1 MQIASVLSAASQSD
15 QPRALTLIGA
25 LESTG
30 LGASILPQTLYLT
43 CQNIDARA
51 LHLSRARAESLAEG
65 VNALQAY
72 RRALLELLPADY
84 ARGSA
89 VWKCV
94 QSMEKAVSGL
104 GLADLSGLL
113 EGLAGLTSDRTE
125 AVVQQYRLLK
135 ARLGT
140 VENRLGALVREVPRE
155 EPVLSKERE
164 AWGQVRAFLG
174 LESPSSRQEE
184 ESFLGRFGSFSPAQ
198 LSRASLPTE
207 KVQEL
212 RGAVYKITQSLGEG
226 LGGLGKRVDVRLVVS
241 QLQGI
246 LNKYEALQKVAELAE
261 SNPITP
267 GGMLLD
273 SLSGRM
279 AAFSRVLTAVANGV
293 DAFERELLPEVSG
306 ALLARNTDVREAL
319 LAVWRLWD
327 DVTRLQLSA
336 EESAGRAARVAEME
350 RRLSDMEVRLDGLRS
365 VAQASDGKGGLAVR
379 RFEPGLSQEKKS
391 RLSQDSAWTRD
402 SQGGVSDLSAGPSL
416 SQIAGFEHS
425 QGPRGGTRSQEE
437 VAALDS
443 EGSDAVREAVEAR
456 EKLEKE
462 VDALKEELQSE
473 RGQVEDDVGS
483 ASGLLVA
490 VRGVRQSFESLLSGG
505 DSSGGSSANS
515 GATLVKQI
523 ALELEGVVEASVP
536 LLQGQKD
543 DLQAEAG
550 IWAVPESL
558 SEEAPFIIQLGL
570 LAGVSEACMLAAG
583 PNVLGA
589 QVETAGLQGLWQ
601 GLGGLVTGQVLPALE
616 VDFEKHVESL
626 RTEGGATEQLVGL
639 IERYVKA
646 AAELQ
651 SVQGRK
657 RRIEVKVSALES
669 EARETKLRCAQL
681 EWEHETILKRTVLES
696 HWEARPCPLGE
707 MKRGL
712 RWWQREWVFSALTRA
727 VNSLTG
733 LQDAA
738 NTLGPEARRAEQE
751 LDSLVAFVGGDF
763 TTVLRQKITE
773 RRQTLWQEEQ
783 NGLAVNRVCKLV
795 LETEAA
801 RSVTAPAGLEGLG
814 LDQTGRVW
822 VEGCARL
829 LTQFHGAL
837 SQHMQVAEALQ
848 SARAQQ
854 SSLLDARTAHF
865 QAVLQHRE
873 EGEGLRLTLQAAGE
887 ELRQLVPKV
896 VANLGGFLEGLEK
909 HSALT
914 RESEGVLNEI
924 LAATEGAA
932 DESATVRSKAE
943 DVLAVQKELN
953 EQVGPF
959 GTL

>member
-1 MQIASVLSAASQSD
+1 
-15 QPRALTLIGA
+15 
-25 LESTG
+25 
-30 LGASILPQTLYLT
+30 
-43 CQNIDARA
+43 
-51 LHLSRARAESLAEG
+51 

-72 RRALLELLPADY
+72 RRALLEILPADY
-84 ARGSA
+84 AQGSA

-113 EGLAGLTSDRTE
+113 EGLAGLTGDRTE

-140 VENRLGALVREVPRE
+140 VENRLGALVREVPGE

-174 LESPSSRQEE
+174 LESSSSRQEE

-198 LSRASLPTE
+198 LSRASIPAE
-207 KVQEL
+207 KVQEI
-212 RGAVYKITQSLGEG
+212 RAAVYRITQSLGE
-226 LGGLGKRVDVRLVVS
+226 GLGKRVDVRLVVS
-241 QLQGI
+241 QLEVI
-246 LNKYEALQKVAELAE
+246 LDKYEALQKVADLAE
-261 SNPITP
+261 SNQIMP
-267 GGMLLD
+267 GGMLSD
-273 SLSGRM
+273 GLSGRM
-279 AAFSRVLTAVANGV
+279 AAYSRALTAVMNGL
-293 DAFERELLPEVSG
+293 DAFERDLLPDVSG

-319 LAVWRLWD
+319 LAVRRLWD
-327 DVTRLQLSA
+327 DVTGLQLSA
-336 EESAGRAARVAEME
+336 EESAERAARVAEME

-365 VAQASDGKGGLAVR
+365 VAQASNVKGGLDVR
-379 RFEPGLSQEKKS
+379 RFEPGLSQETKS

-402 SQGGVSDLSAGPSL
+402 SQGGVSDLSGGPPL
-416 SQIAGFEHS
+416 SQIAAFEHS
-425 QGPRGGTRSQEE
+425 QGPGGGMRSQEE
-437 VAALDS
+437 VAALNS
-443 EGSDAVREAVEAR
+443 EKSDAVREAVKAR

-462 VDALKEELQSE
+462 VDALKEELQLE
-473 RGQVEDDVGS
+473 RGQAEDDVGS
-483 ASGLLVA
+483 ASGLLKA
-490 VRGVRQSFESLLSGG
+490 VRGVRQSFKSLLKGG
-505 DSSGGSSANS
+505 DYYEGSSGIL
-515 GATLVKQI
+515 GATLVKRS
-523 ALELEGVVEASVP
+523 ALELQGLVEASVP
-536 LLQGQKD
+536 AFQGHKD
-543 DLQAEAG
+543 NSQGEAG

-558 SEEAPFIIQLGL
+558 REEAHFIIQLGL

-601 GLGGLVTGQVLPALE
+601 GLGGLVNGLVLQVLEA
-616 VDFEKHVESL
+616 DFEKHVESL
-626 RTEGGATEQLVGL
+626 RTETGATEQLVGL
-639 IERYVKA
+639 IERYIKA

-651 SVQGRK
+651 SVQRRK
-657 RRIEVKVSALES
+657 RRIENKVSALES

-681 EWEHETILKRTVLES
+681 EWEHETILKRTVSEAQ
-696 HWEARPCPLGE
+696 WEARPCPLGE
-707 MKRGL
+707 TERGL

-738 NTLGPEARRAEQE
+738 NMLGPEARRAEQE

-763 TTVLRQKITE
+763 TTILRQKITE
-773 RRQTLWQEEQ
+773 RRQALWQEEQ

-854 SSLLDARTAHF
+854 SSLLDSRTAHF

-896 VANLGGFLEGLEK
+896 VANLGGVLEGLEK

-932 DESATVRSKAE
+932 DESATVKSKAE